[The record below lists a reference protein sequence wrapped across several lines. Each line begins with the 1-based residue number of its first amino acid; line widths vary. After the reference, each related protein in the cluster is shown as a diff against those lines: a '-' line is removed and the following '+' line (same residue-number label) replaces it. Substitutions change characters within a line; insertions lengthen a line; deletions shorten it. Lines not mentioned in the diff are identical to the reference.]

1 MATRLMWCSTTTKA
15 ALCSLTPTHRP
26 LQTIRSSTA
35 AHPQQYCEAFAVRL
49 QAIRSN
55 LASYQPLS
63 VSSSKETQA
72 LNHQTSN
79 KKK

>member
-1 MATRLMWCSTTTKA
+1 LY
-15 ALCSLTPTHRP
+15 SLTPTLRP
-26 LQTIRSSTA
+26 LQTFRSITA

-49 QAIRSN
+49 QTSRSI
-55 LASYQPLS
+55 LASNQPLP

-79 KKK
+79 NKK